1 MDDIMVRCS
10 SISKIMGD
18 SSRGKGLTDKQL
30 KTLNEYEKRI
40 KENGKPLTV
49 KQMATYNDFL
59 IRKNWRPEY
68 DLTDGAKTYVASQVK
83 RIFYGFKSQNIQT
96 PKTLKGQLNED
107 ANIELYNDVFFTDY
121 KKNTIRLANKGIS
134 GEWDAADKTTTLDI
148 KSAWTWDTF
157 CALESEL
164 KEHCEKSGYF
174 MQGRGYMFLNNTEV
188 FEVAHCMST
197 TPTHLIDMF
206 EEDISRHIV
215 SEDIPLEKCITVVS
229 IERDF
234 DKEKEI
240 LYKVNEAKRYAKW
253 YFEQLTKKTY

>member
-1 MDDIMVRCS
+1 MFC
-10 SISKIMGD
+10 
-18 SSRGKGLTDKQL
+18 
-30 KTLNEYEKRI
+30 
-40 KENGKPLTV
+40 
-49 KQMATYNDFL
+49 A
-59 IRKNWRPEY
+59 
-68 DLTDGAKTYVASQVK
+68 
-83 RIFYGFKSQNIQT
+83 QNIFSA
-96 PKTLKGQLNED
+96 KHFFSNHSLEH
-107 ANIELYNDVFFTDY
+107 FTDFE
-121 KKNTIRLANKGIS
+121 KNAIRLANKGIS

-215 SEDIPLEKCITVVS
+215 SEDIPLEKRITIVS

-253 YFEQLTKKTY
+253 YFKQLIDKTY

>member
-1 MDDIMVRCS
+1 
-10 SISKIMGD
+10 MGN

-30 KTLNEYEKRI
+30 QTLEKLEQKHKDNWAVLTKKQYETLESYR
-40 KENGKPLTV
+40 
-49 KQMATYNDFL
+49 

-68 DLTDGAKTYVASQVK
+68 DLTDGAKSYVASQVK
-83 RIFYGFKSQNIQT
+83 RMFYGFKSQNIQT

-107 ANIELYNDVFFTDY
+107 ANIELYNDVRFTNFE
-121 KKNTIRLANKGIS
+121 KNTIRLADKGIT

-206 EEDISRHIV
+206 DEDISRHIV
-215 SEDIPLEKCITVVS
+215 SEDIPLEKRITIVS

-253 YFEQLTKKTY
+253 YFKQLIDKTY

>member
-1 MDDIMVRCS
+1 MDDIMIRCS
-10 SISKIMGD
+10 SIYKIMGN
-18 SSRGKGLTDKQL
+18 SSRGKGLTDKQ
-30 KTLNEYEKRI
+30 KEKLNYYEKRI
-40 KENGKPLTV
+40 INKSRPLTE
-49 KQMATYNDFL
+49 KQTAEYNNL
-59 IRKNWRPEY
+59 IIRKNWRPEY
-68 DLTDGAKTYVASQVK
+68 DLTDGAKSYVASQVK
-83 RIFYGFKSQNIQT
+83 RMFYGFKSQNVQT

-107 ANIELYNDVFFTDY
+107 ANIELYNDVRFTNFE
-121 KKNTIRLANKGIS
+121 KNTVRLADKGIT

-197 TPTHLIDMF
+197 TPTHLIDML

-215 SEDIPLEKCITVVS
+215 SEDIPLEKRITIVS

-253 YFEQLTKKTY
+253 YFKQLIDKTY